1 MRVGSGG
8 RRCGNHIGRAAGS
21 PMFCVG
27 VDIDIDIDTGC
38 GGGVGVGADA
48 MWQPNWVRVRT

>member
-8 RRCGNHIGRAAGS
+8 RRRGNQIGRAAGS
-21 PMFCVG
+21 PMFGIG
-27 VDIDIDIDTGC
+27 VDIDIDIDVGC

>member
-8 RRCGNHIGRAAGS
+8 RRRGNQIGRAAGS
-21 PMFCVG
+21 PVVGIG
-27 VDIDIDIDTGC
+27 VDINVGC

-48 MWQPNWVRVRT
+48 MWQPTWVRVRT